1 MTDLGLHHIGRHL
14 IGLKRL
20 NLLSSWRITD
30 AGILSLVHSLTELE
44 YLNLSSCKEVTNS
57 GLTEITDKCKKL
69 KLLDVTGC
77 TAITERNV
85 SNAMLLLQMY
95 LCVIFSG
102 CRKSYMYALNFF
114 PSRIISEYCSGAKF

>member
-44 YLNLSSCKEVTNS
+44 YLNLSSCKEATNS
-57 GLTEITDKCKKL
+57 GLTEITDKCKAE
-69 KLLDVTGC
+69 VVG
-77 TAITERNV
+77 RNR
-85 SNAMLLLQMY
+85 LY
-95 LCVIFSG
+95 CYY
-102 CRKSYMYALNFF
+102 RK
-114 PSRIISEYCSGAKF
+114 ECE